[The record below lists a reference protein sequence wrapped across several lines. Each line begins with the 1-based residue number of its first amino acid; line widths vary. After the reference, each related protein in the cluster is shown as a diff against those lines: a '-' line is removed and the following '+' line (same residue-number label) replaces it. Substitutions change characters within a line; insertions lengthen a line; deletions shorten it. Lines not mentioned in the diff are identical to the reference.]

1 MNLRDFPPVEENVDQ
16 PESFRQT
23 LLNKHDQCPR
33 SAYLYM
39 KYEGGKSSHRADGGT
54 ALHMTLERA
63 TNLMIDNGEPQIPG
77 DMCREMADAVM
88 AEATHLVLSTA
99 EQDAVRLMAW
109 NWAEA
114 TAFDLDKIIGA
125 EVPLEMELCG
135 LKITG
140 TIDLMETYEQTIRN
154 TDYKSGLNMKKNEEI
169 QRDFQGKLYGL
180 LSLIGVN
187 SETGNGY
194 GSGIDNIWHEQVYPR
209 YREKDD
215 RGKPVGSLLASYG
228 AWERFELHE
237 FRVSLERNL
246 ERLQESFET
255 GDWPARD
262 DDTWCGYCPAQTEC
276 PIPAH
281 LRKAEEIETPE
292 DAENAFSH
300 KMATE
305 RESRRLAAGLRTWV
319 DQHEAVFVG
328 EHAYDAKPSISRE
341 VKDWEVFEA
350 EIEGAILTGKPIKIE
365 DFVRTKK
372 STRFGKRKQTKEEL
386 ENADQS

>member
-1 MNLRDFPPVEENVDQ
+1 MNLRDFPPVDETIER

-23 LLNKHDQCPR
+23 LLRQHDQCPR
-33 SAYLYM
+33 SAFLSM
-39 KYEGGKSSHRADGGT
+39 KYEGGKSSHAADRGT
-54 ALHMTLERA
+54 AFHRTVERA
-63 TNLMIDNGEPQIPG
+63 TNLLIDEQEQRMPG
-77 DMCREMADAVM
+77 DMCRELADAVM
-88 AEATHLVLSTA
+88 AESKDLVISTA

-114 TAFDLDKIIGA
+114 NSFDLDQIIGV

-154 TDYKSGLNMKKNEEI
+154 TDYKSGLNMKKSEEI

-187 SETGNGY
+187 PDTGNGY
-194 GSGIDNIWHEQVYPR
+194 GAGIDNIWHDQVYPR
-209 YREKDD
+209 YRDKDS
-215 RGKPVGSLLASYG
+215 GALLRSYG
-228 AWERFELHE
+228 SWERFELHE

-246 ERLQESFET
+246 ELLKESFET

-276 PIPAH
+276 PIPKH
-281 LRKAEEIETPE
+281 LRRAEEIETVE
-292 DAENAFSH
+292 DAENAFSE

-305 RESRRLAAGLRTWV
+305 RESRRLAAGLRGWV

-328 EHAYDAKPSISRE
+328 EHAYDAKASVSRE

-350 EIEGAILTGKPIKIE
+350 EIEGAILTGKPLKID

-372 STRFGKRKQTKEEL
+372 SARFGKRRMTKEEL